1 MPQAKVSR
9 KGQITLPI
17 AARRALGIKPRD
29 KITLEIRDKEL
40 VIRKY
45 PRFLDLKGS
54 VKGVR
59 RYSLEEEKQAMMAVA
74 ARHVLGKNRGRLRM
88 KTAFVEATVFTGIC
102 G

>member
-1 MPQAKVSR
+1 MSQATVSQ

-29 KITLEIRDKEL
+29 KITLEIRDQEL

-54 VKGVR
+54 IKSTR
-59 RYSLEEEKQAMMAVA
+59 RYSIQEEKQAMMAAV
-74 ARHVLGKNRGRLRM
+74 ARHVLDDKQ
-88 KTAFVEATVFTGIC
+88 E
-102 G
+102 